1 MVTVNGKTVTTLGT
15 KVDPDNDSIKVDG
28 KLLRLNAPKKY
39 ILLNKPRGTISS
51 VTDDKHRETV
61 VDIIAKKARNKYKE
75 FKLFPVGRLDYDAE
89 GVILLTNDGDL
100 TNKLLHPKF
109 KVEKTY
115 EAKVKG
121 RPAAETLAKLTKGV
135 TLEDGKAKA
144 ENVMFL
150 RPAKASRPA
159 RSSKSARS
167 VKPVKSDKIDAPTAK
182 KTIDKSG
189 DNSWISL
196 TLTVG
201 KNRIVKR
208 MFLKI
213 GHPVQRLK
221 RTSFAGLKLSNLKPG
236 EFRELQDFEVER
248 LKDLQG
254 K

>member
-1 MVTVNGKTVTTLGT
+1 MNGKTVTTLGT
-15 KVDPDNDSIKVDG
+15 KVDPDKDSIKVDG
-28 KLLRLNAPKKY
+28 KLLRLKAPRRY
-39 ILLNKPRGTISS
+39 ILLNKPRGVISS
-51 VTDDKHRETV
+51 VSDDKHRETV
-61 VDIIAKKARNKYKE
+61 VDIITKKARGKYKE

-115 EAKVKG
+115 EVKVKG
-121 RPAAETLAKLTKGV
+121 RPTAETLAKLTKGV

-144 ENVMFL
+144 EHVMFL

-159 RSSKSARS
+159 RSSKSA
-167 VKPVKSDKIDAPTAK
+167 PAPAK

-189 DNSWISL
+189 DNSWISI

-208 MFLKI
+208 MCMKI

-221 RTSFAGLKLSNLKPG
+221 RTSFAGLKLSKLKPG
-236 EFRELQDFEVER
+236 EFRELQDFEVDR
-248 LKDLQG
+248 LKDLEG